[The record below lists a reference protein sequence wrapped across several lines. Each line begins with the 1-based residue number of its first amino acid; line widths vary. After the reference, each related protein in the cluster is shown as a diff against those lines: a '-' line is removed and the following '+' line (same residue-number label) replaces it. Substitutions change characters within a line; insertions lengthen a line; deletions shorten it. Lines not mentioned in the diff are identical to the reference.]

1 MNKRYKIEGMITPM
15 LQKYCLKSILKRQ
28 CQLQCIARS
37 NNAWRPFYWQSNSC
51 FGFQSVIYFNHPT
64 VILAHFNRIVTTK
77 HQRNVYNRYLLTFH
91 HFQGKCKQM
100 HCGWHCLFKTIAQ
113 FLKQNSAQLNTD
125 WRVATRPSLVHLW
138 TEILTG
144 KKALKYNVTVTMPPP
159 PPPINISL
167 SH

>member
-1 MNKRYKIEGMITPM
+1 MPKYNCCLQQVHGLMIAFSNRV
-15 LQKYCLKSILKRQ
+15 LKFAKEERKNESLNSLSIIFLLKFKFTGQTLKRQ

-51 FGFQSVIYFNHPT
+51 FGFQSVIYFNHPM

-100 HCGWHCLFKTIAQ
+100 HCG
-113 FLKQNSAQLNTD
+113 
-125 WRVATRPSLVHLW
+125 
-138 TEILTG
+138 
-144 KKALKYNVTVTMPPP
+144 
-159 PPPINISL
+159 
-167 SH
+167 